1 MASTFADA
9 VSKLRAAAEPTR
21 VRILALLARAELT
34 VGEICEVL
42 GQSQP
47 RVSRHLKLLTDAGLI
62 DRLRERHWVY
72 YRVPPMGAGRQAT
85 HQFMAMVDTADSVLQ
100 LDRHRMERVLT
111 ERARRAAAAS
121 EADPQLSAQIEATL
135 LQELGSEPI
144 GALLDVGTGSGQM
157 LKLLGARA
165 VRAVG
170 VDVSSDA
177 LRLARTNIYEAG
189 LNHCEL
195 QHGDMYE
202 LPFGAPL
209 FDVATV
215 GRVLSRAER
224 PVPGLTEIARVL
236 KPAGRLILIDDFDS
250 LSQAIGGNPL
260 VGLSNWFTAAGL
272 EFVRVNSVD
281 TDNGH
286 WLIALGRRAA
296 SQRVAA

>member
-1 MASTFADA
+1 M
-9 VSKLRAAAEPTR
+9 LRAAAEPTR
-21 VRILALLARAELT
+21 VRMLALLARAELT

-47 RVSRHLKLLTDAGLI
+47 RVSRHLKLLTDAGLV

-72 YRVPPMGAGRQAT
+72 YRVPPSGEGRQAT
-85 HQFMAMVDTADSVLQ
+85 HQFMAMIDPADAALQ
-100 LDRHRMERVLT
+100 LDRYRMERVLT

-121 EADPQLSAQIEATL
+121 EADPRLSEQIEATV
-135 LQELGSEPI
+135 LQELGNEPI

-165 VRAVG
+165 KRAVG

-189 LNHCEL
+189 LSHCEL

-202 LPFGAPL
+202 LPYSGSV

-224 PVPGLTEIARVL
+224 PVPALTEIARVL
-236 KPAGRLILIDDFDS
+236 KPAGRLILIDDFDA
-250 LSQAIGGNPL
+250 LTQAIGSNPL
-260 VGLSNWFTAAGL
+260 AALRSWFAAAGL
-272 EFVRVNSVD
+272 EFVRVNPVD

-286 WLIALGRRAA
+286 WLIALGRRAENA
-296 SQRVAA
+296 RAAA